1 MSLRM
6 RLTLTYSALVAIIIV
21 VFSVVLHATMRQTLE
36 AEMDRRLQVRASQVQ
51 LTIWPGTT
59 SLTPE
64 DLTAAKL
71 NLAPLASLNAPNL
84 YVQVV
89 GRDGLVIAR
98 SDNLQGQALPSDSA
112 SLAGA
117 LAGNRMFNDVVID
130 EDTAL
135 RILSVPVAVDGG
147 VVGVLQVGQ
156 SRQPLHETMAGLRT
170 LLQALGALSLLIA
183 GLAGWLVA
191 HGGLRALNEMAARAS
206 RITARRDFRQRLDL
220 GTREDEV
227 GQLART
233 IDGLLATVDE
243 TLRTHREF
251 VADTSHELRNPLL
264 AVRTNVDLL
273 DRVTDPEAR
282 QECLAETR
290 QQIERMTRLVTDLLL
305 LAQVEAALVIEQR
318 PVPMQTL
325 VERAVYEAL
334 QQADG
339 QEIRIRHIEPI
350 EVLGDEGRLRQVLSN
365 LTGNALK
372 HTPSGGSVE
381 LALDRHDGWARLTV
395 ADTGHGIPP
404 QDLPHVFD
412 RFYRADGRSSPT
424 DGGSGLGLAIVKHLV
439 EAHGGRVAAES
450 ELGRGSRFTIWL
462 PLGPRGKQ
470 WLPHVTP
477 SL

>member
-6 RLTLTYSALVAIIIV
+6 RLTLTYSALVALIIV
-21 VFSVVLHATMRQTLE
+21 VFSVVLHATMRQSLE
-36 AEMDRRLQVRASQVQ
+36 TEMDRRLQVRASQVQ

-59 SLTPE
+59 SLRSE
-64 DLTAAKL
+64 DLTTASL

-89 GRDGLVIAR
+89 GRDGQVIAR
-98 SDNLQGQALPSDSA
+98 SDNLRGQELPPGEGG
-112 SLAGA
+112 LADA
-117 LAGNRMFNDVVID
+117 LAGSRTFSDVVID

-135 RILSVPVAVDGG
+135 RILSVPIAIEGG

-170 LLQALGALSLLIA
+170 LLQVLGGLSLLIA

-206 RITARRDFRQRLDL
+206 RITARRDFRRRLDL
-220 GTREDEV
+220 GARADEV
-227 GQLART
+227 GQLSRT
-233 IDGLLATVDE
+233 IDALLATVDE

-251 VADTSHELRNPLL
+251 VADTSHELRNPLF
-264 AVRTNVDLL
+264 AIRTNVDLL
-273 DRVTDPEAR
+273 DRVTDPGER
-282 QECLAETR
+282 EECLAEAR
-290 QQIERMTRLVTDLLL
+290 QQIDRMTRLVTDLLL
-305 LAQVEAALVIEQR
+305 LAQVESALVVEQR

-339 QEIRIRHIEPI
+339 QEIRIRHLEPVEI
-350 EVLGDEGRLRQVLSN
+350 MGDEGRLRQVLSN
-365 LTGNALK
+365 LTANALK
-372 HTPSGGSVE
+372 HTPSGGCIE
-381 LALDRHDGWARLTV
+381 LALDGLDGWARLTV
-395 ADTGHGIPP
+395 ADTGHGIPHE
-404 QDLPHVFD
+404 DLPHVFD
-412 RFYRADGRSSPT
+412 RFYRAEGRSAS

-450 ELGRGSRFTIWL
+450 ELGRGSRFTVWL
-462 PLGPRGKQ
+462 PLGPRGRQ
-470 WLPHVTP
+470 WTPHVAPTF
-477 SL
+477 